1 MRRRDVRRRR
11 TCSLQRAAVAPR
23 AGRPV
28 LFIEVADGRLKPLR
42 ELTLEQIISLAKA
55 GS

>member
-11 TCSLQRAAVAPR
+11 TCSLQRAVAPR
-23 AGRPV
+23 AGTPV
-28 LFIEVADGRLKPLR
+28 LFIEVADGSLKPLR